1 MSDWEADRYRAVQA
15 SQRRYQI
22 AALKQI
28 ARDWWTSL
36 TMSARTTRDRARRL
50 DPRTRQGPTLT
61 HRHEREGRPL
71 SRSPASRARQQA
83 TRSADSRVSK
93 PQGQATTRCKHG
105 RGTTTG

>member
-36 TMSARTTRDRARRL
+36 TMSARTTRDRARR
-50 DPRTRQGPTLT
+50 RITQN
-61 HRHEREGRPL
+61 
-71 SRSPASRARQQA
+71 
-83 TRSADSRVSK
+83 
-93 PQGQATTRCKHG
+93 
-105 RGTTTG
+105 

>member
-36 TMSARTTRDRARRL
+36 TMSARTTRDRGTPA
-50 DPRTRQGPTLT
+50 GP
-61 HRHEREGRPL
+61 
-71 SRSPASRARQQA
+71 
-83 TRSADSRVSK
+83 K
-93 PQGQATTRCKHG
+93 N
-105 RGTTTG
+105 